1 MSKQM
6 WGNSTWYIFHTLAE
20 KLKPE
25 CDSEIQTILYHFKQ
39 VSFNLPCMDCAK
51 HATDMMQNAKLD
63 KVKTRDD
70 LKQFFLEFHN
80 IVNKK
85 LNKPIFSRDECDKLY
100 AKANTVNVVNHFIA
114 VMKSNQISSERTMM
128 HTVTRHLCVDSIAK
142 YMREHGYKYNL

>member
-1 MSKQM
+1 M

>member
-1 MSKQM
+1 MSKQL

-20 KLKPE
+20 KLKPDY
-25 CDSEIQTILYHFKQ
+25 DSEIQTILYHFKQ

>member
-1 MSKQM
+1 MSKQL

-20 KLKPE
+20 KLKPD

-51 HATDMMQNAKLD
+51 HATDMMHNAKLD

-114 VMKSNQISSERTMM
+114 VMKSNQIATERSMMNTM
-128 HTVTRHLCVDSIAK
+128 TRHLCVDGLAK
-142 YMREHGYKYNL
+142 YVKQNGYKFNP

>member
-25 CDSEIQTILYHFKQ
+25 CESEIQTILYHFKQ

>member
-1 MSKQM
+1 MSKQL

-25 CDSEIQTILYHFKQ
+25 CESEIQTILYHFKQ

>member
-1 MSKQM
+1 MSKQL

-20 KLKPE
+20 KLKPD

>member
-1 MSKQM
+1 M

-25 CDSEIQTILYHFKQ
+25 CESEIQTILYHFKQ

-100 AKANTVNVVNHFIA
+100 AKANTVNVLNHFIA

>member
-1 MSKQM
+1 MSKQL

-20 KLKPE
+20 KLKPDCE
-25 CDSEIQTILYHFKQ
+25 SEIQTILYHFKQ

-80 IVNKK
+80 VVNKK

>member
-1 MSKQM
+1 
-6 WGNSTWYIFHTLAE
+6 
-20 KLKPE
+20 
-25 CDSEIQTILYHFKQ
+25 
-39 VSFNLPCMDCAK
+39 
-51 HATDMMQNAKLD
+51 MMHNAKLD

-80 IVNKK
+80 VVNKK

-114 VMKSNQISSERTMM
+114 VMKSNQIATERTMM

>member
-20 KLKPE
+20 KLKPD

>member
-1 MSKQM
+1 MSKQL

-20 KLKPE
+20 KLKPDCE
-25 CDSEIQTILYHFKQ
+25 SEIQTILYHFKQ
-39 VSFNLPCMDCAK
+39 VSFNLPCQDCAK
-51 HATDMMQNAKLD
+51 HATDMMHNAKLD

-80 IVNKK
+80 VVNKK

-114 VMKSNQISSERTMM
+114 VMKSNQIATERTMM